1 MLLKG
6 RSDIAIVAELIRHVT
21 DGLSLLQ
28 RLRRMYPS
36 LPIVVLTMMANVGV
50 HASILEV
57 GVRGLVDKS
66 SDMGETIVALDAV
79 DRGREYVSVEFR
91 RGLFENQQ
99 KINCDAAVSLS
110 TREVEVLRLFAAGLM
125 SSGISQ
131 RLSRSVRGSVRKKSW
146 RC

>member
-79 DRGREYVSVEFR
+79 ARGREYVSVAFR

-125 SSGISQ
+125 VSGISQ